1 MTLVDIVLTYSN
13 GRQWHA
19 KSIVLE
25 SIHASVNEY
34 GRPLLIYH
42 NEQVGISSEVEDI
55 HEFSKSENSFVTNNL
70 TIYSSTGVEL
80 DILADGLINLEITAQ
95 ESLWGSDLARFDN
108 VLSKLVIDLS
118 DTDMFDIVDLGSVR
132 CGYNMSTREWVDST
146 IIHIVPLTN

>member
-19 KSIVLE
+19 KNIVLE
-25 SIHASVNEY
+25 SIHAVNEY

-42 NEQVGISSEVEDI
+42 SALKELSTETEDI

-70 TIYSSTGVEL
+70 TLFSSTGVEL
-80 DILADGLINLEITAQ
+80 DILADGLINLEITAH
-95 ESLWGSDLARFDN
+95 ESLWGKELSNFEN

-118 DTDMFDIVDLGSVR
+118 DSDKFDIVEFTALGTKYSAGDMVNI
-132 CGYNMSTREWVDST
+132 Y
-146 IIHIVPLTN
+146 IVPLDK

>member
-42 NEQVGISSEVEDI
+42 NEQVEISSEVEDI
-55 HEFSKSENSFVTNNL
+55 SEFSKSENSFVTNNL
-70 TIYSSTGVEL
+70 TLFSSTGVEL
-80 DILADGLINLEITAQ
+80 DILADGLINLEITAH
-95 ESLWGSDLARFDN
+95 EYLWGKELSNFEN

-118 DTDMFDIVDLGSVR
+118 DSDKFDIVEFTALGIKYSAGDMVNI
-132 CGYNMSTREWVDST
+132 Y
-146 IIHIVPLTN
+146 IVPLTN

>member
-42 NEQVGISSEVEDI
+42 NEQVEISSEVEDI

-70 TIYSSTGVEL
+70 TLFSSTGVEL
-80 DILADGLINLEITAQ
+80 DILADGLINLEITAH
-95 ESLWGSDLARFDN
+95 ESLWGKELSNFEN

-118 DTDMFDIVDLGSVR
+118 DSDKFDIVEFTALGTKYSAGDMVNI
-132 CGYNMSTREWVDST
+132 Y
-146 IIHIVPLTN
+146 IVPLDK

>member
-13 GRQWHA
+13 RRQWHA
-19 KSIVLE
+19 KNIVLE

-42 NEQVGISSEVEDI
+42 NELKELSTETEDI

-70 TIYSSTGVEL
+70 TIYSNIGVEL
-80 DILADGLINLEITAQ
+80 DILADGLINLEITAH
-95 ESLWGSDLARFDN
+95 ESLWNSDLMRFEN

-118 DTDMFDIVDLGSVR
+118 DTNLFDIVEFTALGTKYSAGDMVNI
-132 CGYNMSTREWVDST
+132 Y
-146 IIHIVPLTN
+146 IVPLTN

>member
-42 NEQVGISSEVEDI
+42 NEQVEISSEVEDI

-70 TIYSSTGVEL
+70 TLFSSTGVEL

-95 ESLWGSDLARFDN
+95 ESLWSSDLARFEN

-118 DTDMFDIVDLGSVR
+118 DSDKFDIVEFTALGTKYSAGDMVNI
-132 CGYNMSTREWVDST
+132 Y
-146 IIHIVPLTN
+146 IVPLDK